1 MSDGYGVGPKVALFP
16 RYATAALEAAGG
28 CDLSSAGDRAWFDIP
43 FKCRVIYAG
52 LVVTTIVS
60 GDAVVKFDRRHT
72 AGSDGSDRTDGTIA
86 SITLPDGTAVG
97 TMVYDKAA
105 QGSLTKAAADLLITA
120 ATCRAGG
127 GYWNETTSLCKPHP
141 YGELQPGNEVVVQVV
156 SGTTGDAAPIL
167 IVEMLDEV
175 MANLDNVLE
184 TA

>member
-16 RYATAALEAAGG
+16 RYTTAAIEASG
-28 CDLSSAGDRAWFDIP
+28 CNMANTADEAWFDVP
-43 FKCRVIYAG
+43 FKCRVIYAAM
-52 LVVTTIVS
+52 VVTTIIA

-86 SITLPDGTAVG
+86 SITLPNTTAVG

-105 QGSLTKAAADLLITA
+105 QGSLTKAAADALITA

-127 GYWNETTSLCKPHP
+127 GYWDGTNCKNHP

-156 SGTTGDAAPIL
+156 SGTTGNAAPIL
-167 IVEMLDEV
+167 VVEMLDEV

>member
-86 SITLPDGTAVG
+86 SITLPNTTAVG

-105 QGSLTKAAADLLITA
+105 QGFLTKAAADALITA

-127 GYWNETTSLCKPHP
+127 GYWDGTNCKNHP

>member
-16 RYATAALEAAGG
+16 RYTTAAIAASG
-28 CDLSSAGDRAWFDIP
+28 CDMSHTADEAWFNIP
-43 FKCRVIYAG
+43 FKCRVIYAAMT
-52 LVVTTIVS
+52 VTTVIA
-60 GDAVVKFDRRHT
+60 GDAVVQFDRRHT
-72 AGSDGSDRTDGTIA
+72 AGSDGSDRTVRTIA
-86 SITLPDGTAVG
+86 NITLPDTTAVG

-105 QGSLTKAAADLLITA
+105 QGSLTKAAADLLVTA

-156 SGTTGDAAPIL
+156 SGTTGNAAPIL

>member
-1 MSDGYGVGPKVALFP
+1 MTMIGHKVALYP
-16 RYATAALEAAGG
+16 RYTTAAIELTG
-28 CDLSSAGDRAWFDIP
+28 CDMSNTADEAWFNIP
-43 FKCRVIYAG
+43 FKCNVIYAAMT
-52 LVVTTIVS
+52 VTTVIA

-86 SITLPDGTAVG
+86 AITLPDGTAVG

-105 QGSLTKAAADLLITA
+105 QGSLTKAAADLLTTA

-127 GYWNETTSLCKPHP
+127 GYWNSSESLCKNHP

-156 SGTTGDAAPIL
+156 SGTTGNAAPIL
-167 IVEMLDEV
+167 VVEVSEEV
-175 MANLDNVLE
+175 FANLDNVLE